1 MSEKS
6 QWDDIG
12 PLIGKVML
20 LATPIG
26 IIFAIGIA
34 WSQLSERQDRLRR
47 DVAVVNTKMDER
59 VKFGTTQLEEIRDR
73 IKETEVRI
81 LEGSK
86 DFERRLGALERKM
99 FNGAKP

>member
-26 IIFAIGIA
+26 LIFAMGIT

-47 DVAVVNTKMDER
+47 DVIVNETKIDER
-59 VKFGTTQLEEIRDR
+59 VKFGTVQLEEIRDR
-73 IKETEVRI
+73 VKGLEVRQR
-81 LEGSK
+81 EAGQ
-86 DFERRLGALERKM
+86 DFGRRLKNLERKM